1 MMKNKLIVL
10 LLALC
15 PICAFA
21 KTNQWQT
28 GFSQGVQEYSIAAKN
43 NHTLL
48 LSCDVSRGLG
58 HSLSIRSADFNA
70 IADYAKH
77 QLVFYFNGSEQGYIL
92 KAKNQISAYEWTQFM
107 LRLAGAQEIKIY
119 HKNVQLIH
127 IKPSIFSRKRYAKH
141 MVDNC
146 KAEHLNGL
154 SK

>member
-1 MMKNKLIVL
+1 MTKPNIF
-10 LLALC
+10 C
-15 PICAFA
+15 HSF
-21 KTNQWQT
+21 
-28 GFSQGVQEYSIAAKN
+28 GVKN
-43 NHTLL
+43 NHALL
-48 LSCDVSRGLG
+48 LSCDVNSGLG
-58 HSLSIRSADFNA
+58 HALSIRSADFNA

-77 QLVFYFNGSEQGYIL
+77 QLVFYFNGSDRAYIL

-146 KAEHLNGL
+146 KAEHLNE
-154 SK
+154 